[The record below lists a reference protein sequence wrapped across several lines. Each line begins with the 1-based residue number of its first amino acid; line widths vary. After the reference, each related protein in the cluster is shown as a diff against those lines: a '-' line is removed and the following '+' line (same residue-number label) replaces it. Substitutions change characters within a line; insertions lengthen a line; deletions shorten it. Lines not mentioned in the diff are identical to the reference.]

1 MRRELEDLL
10 CAVECSGSLEFKAL
24 SELRLVY
31 PHWCTLLDLCLQARS
46 NGKDGVLAREAS

>member
-1 MRRELEDLL
+1 ML